1 MGLKNWLI
9 AKVLKKKVGE
19 IKKISPLEK
28 SIDAMLAE
36 EMKTMTSTNRTIDKL
51 LKVKIMR
58 QESQHT
64 LNKIGEM
71 DQELEDPEEEEGEDF
86 EDQIKGMLM
95 KKILG
100 GADQPANPSN
110 YGDPLAEPIPQPQNP
125 LLDAVNSM
133 TPEQMKQLKGKFL
146 K

>member
-1 MGLKNWLI
+1 MRQGQ
-9 AKVLKKKVGE
+9 
-19 IKKISPLEK
+19 PLALAGK
-28 SIDAMLAE
+28 DDAMLAD

-58 QESQHT
+58 QETQHT
-64 LNKIGEM
+64 LDKIGEM
-71 DQELEDPEEEEGEDF
+71 DREFEDPEEEEGENF
-86 EDQIKGMLM
+86 EDQIKGMLF

-100 GADQPANPSN
+100 GVDPSTSPQETGGGEVEN
-110 YGDPLAEPIPQPQNP
+110 FGDPLAQAIPQPQNP
-125 LLDAVNSM
+125 ILDAVNNM